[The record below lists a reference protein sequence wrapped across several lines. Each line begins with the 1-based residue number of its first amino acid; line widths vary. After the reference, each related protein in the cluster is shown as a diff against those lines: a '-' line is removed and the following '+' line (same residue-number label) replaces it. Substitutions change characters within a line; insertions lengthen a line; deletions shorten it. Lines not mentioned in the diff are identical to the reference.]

1 MKELDVF
8 RYLKK
13 YRTAIIVL
21 SILAGVAFFLIAQL
35 YIQQYTAVTVIE
47 YTGDRAAEG
56 MSPDGSDIDTSEIY
70 ATNLVS
76 QAMKALGIEYTQATT
91 DDIRMNIQV
100 EPVITEE
107 DLQVQQSKL
116 ENGEKDYE
124 FIPTRYVVSFNC
136 GVGSGKEYPRKVLN
150 QILQEYATYYGKN
163 HVNTSLAANPV
174 SDITSKGYDYLEM
187 AEVMDTTLE
196 NIAEHLS
203 DKVTWNGE
211 FRSSRTGRSFQDLL
225 DEFEFIREVE
235 VRQLLSEILEGRI
248 TKDRDLLL
256 DKYKNRN
263 NNLEISNS
271 AMTFEIDR
279 IRGIITSYENAM
291 GEFNAGAANINDA
304 DGREESNA
312 ASALQNNVLPD
323 VYDDWNRDEDG
334 EWNPVDRTAEYD
346 QLLISYIE
354 DRTLYEQNLI
364 EKEYNNYVLSVF
376 NGAPS
381 VSSETVQK
389 KIQEEIGHLA
399 EKINALQ
406 TIYYETND
414 EYNEYLGA
422 RNIVMLSSVRVTERF
437 PIMIFTVLIVII
449 FGVLGCAGAALFGRI
464 EDFIEYYAFT
474 NKVDGLPNRAKC
486 DQYIA
491 LRERRPIQESF
502 SCIVFKIANLQMEN
516 ARLGRESGDKMIRDF
531 VEILT
536 SVFAPSEKTF
546 VGNNGAGQYL
556 IFAENMD
563 QEQVNAALF
572 QVSVVLTE
580 KAGSCGY
587 FIELHSGFACAG
599 QEQCFYIRELLSI
612 AMKRVGSGRAKKEP
626 GGGEAASKAADVQ
639 TSAV

>member
-13 YRTAIIVL
+13 YRTMIILL
-21 SILAGVAFFLIAQL
+21 SILAGVSFFLIAQL

-47 YTGDRAAEG
+47 YTGSRASEG
-56 MSPDGSDIDTSEIY
+56 LSPDGSDIDTSEIY

-76 QAMKALGIEYTQATT
+76 QAMKALGIEYTEATT

-124 FIPTRYVVSFNC
+124 FIPTRFVVSFNC
-136 GVGSGKEYPRKVLN
+136 GVGNGKEYPRKVLN
-150 QILQEYATYYGKN
+150 QILQEYAVYYGKN

-187 AEVMDTTLE
+187 AEVMDATLE
-196 NIAEHLS
+196 NMIEHLS
-203 DKVTWNGE
+203 DKVEWNSE
-211 FRSSRTGRSFQDLL
+211 FRSSRTGRSFQDLQE
-225 DEFEFIREVE
+225 EFEFIREVE
-235 VRQLLSEILEGRI
+235 VRQLLSEILEGRV

-271 AMTFEIDR
+271 AAAFEIDR
-279 IRGIITSYENAM
+279 IRGIIASYEDAM
-291 GEFNAGAANINDA
+291 GEFNAGAASIS
-304 DGREESNA
+304 ESDPNGEDKQA
-312 ASALQNNVLPD
+312 NALQNNVLPD

-334 EWNPVDRTAEYD
+334 NWNPVDRTAEYD
-346 QLLISYIE
+346 QLLIKYIE

-364 EKEYNNYVLSVF
+364 EKEYNNYILSVF
-376 NGAPS
+376 NRAPA
-381 VSSETVQK
+381 VSSETEQE
-389 KIQEEIGHLA
+389 KIREEIGSLA

-406 TIYYETND
+406 SVYYETND

-474 NKVDGLPNRAKC
+474 SKVDGLPNRAKC
-486 DQYIA
+486 DQFIA
-491 LRERRPIQESF
+491 IRERKPIQEGF
-502 SCIVFKIANLQMEN
+502 ACIVFKMANLQMEN
-516 ARLGRESGDKMIRDF
+516 ARLGREAGDKMIKDF

-536 SVFAPSEKTF
+536 SVFAPSDKVF

-556 IFAENMD
+556 IFAENMEE
-563 QEQVNAALF
+563 EQVNAALF
-572 QVSVVLTE
+572 QVSVVLME
-580 KAGSCGY
+580 KAQSCGY
-587 FIELHSGFACAG
+587 FIELQSGHACAG
-599 QEQCFYIRELLSI
+599 KEQCFYIRELISI
-612 AMKRVGSGRAKKEP
+612 AMKRVGGKGTGKEP
-626 GGGEAASKAADVQ
+626 EPK
-639 TSAV
+639 TE

>member
-13 YRTAIIVL
+13 YRTAIIAL
-21 SILAGVAFFLIAQL
+21 SILAGAFFFLVAQL

-47 YTGDRAAEG
+47 YTGASAAEG
-56 MSPDGSDIDTSEIY
+56 KSPDGSEIDISEIY

-76 QAMKALGIEYTQATT
+76 QAMKALGIEYTQSTT

-107 DLQVQQSKL
+107 DLQIQQSKL

-124 FIPTRYVVSFNC
+124 FIPTRFVVSFNC
-136 GVGSGKEYPRKVLN
+136 GVSNGKEYPRRVLN
-150 QILQEYATYYGKN
+150 QILQEYAVYYGKN
-163 HVNTSLAANPV
+163 HVNTSLSANPV
-174 SDITSKGYDYLEM
+174 SDITSRGYDYLEM

-196 NIAEHLS
+196 NIVDHLS
-203 DKVTWNGE
+203 DKVEWNSE
-211 FRSSRTGRSFQDLL
+211 FRSSKTGRSFQDLL

-235 VRQLLSEILEGRI
+235 VRQLLSEILEGRV
-248 TKDRDLLL
+248 TKNRDLLL

-271 AMTFEIDR
+271 AATFEIDR

-291 GEFNAGAANINDA
+291 GEFNSGSVAINDSDINQEDKEA
-304 DGREESNA
+304 G
-312 ASALQNNVLPD
+312 ALQNNVLPD

-334 EWNPVDRTAEYD
+334 NWNPVDRTAEYD
-346 QLLISYIE
+346 QLLIKYIE

-364 EKEYNNYVLSVF
+364 ETEYNIYVRSVF
-376 NGAPS
+376 NRAPD
-381 VSSETVQK
+381 VSSGTVQEQ
-389 KIQEEIGHLA
+389 IQERIGSLA

-486 DQYIA
+486 DQFIA

-502 SCIVFKIANLQMEN
+502 TCIVFKIANLQMEN
-516 ARLGRESGDKMIRDF
+516 ARLGREAGDKMIRDF

-536 SVFAPSEKTF
+536 SVFAPSDKVF

-563 QEQVNAALF
+563 KEQVSAALF
-572 QVSVVLTE
+572 QISVVLTE
-580 KAGSCGY
+580 KAESCGY
-587 FIELHSGFACAG
+587 FIELQSGFACAG

-612 AMKRVGSGRAKKEP
+612 AMKRVGNGERVKSEP
-626 GGGEAASKAADVQ
+626 
-639 TSAV
+639 AVE

>member
-13 YRTAIIVL
+13 YRTMIILL
-21 SILAGVAFFLIAQL
+21 SILAGVSFFLIAQL

-47 YTGDRAAEG
+47 YTGSRASEG
-56 MSPDGSDIDTSEIY
+56 LSPDGSDIDTSEIY

-76 QAMKALGIEYTQATT
+76 QAMKALGIEYTEATT

-124 FIPTRYVVSFNC
+124 FIPTRFVVSFNC
-136 GVGSGKEYPRKVLN
+136 GVGNGKEYPRKVLN
-150 QILQEYATYYGKN
+150 QLLQEYAVYYGKN

-187 AEVMDTTLE
+187 AEVMDATLE
-196 NIAEHLS
+196 NMIEHLS
-203 DKVTWNGE
+203 DKVEWNSE
-211 FRSSRTGRSFQDLL
+211 FRSSRTGRSFQDLQE
-225 DEFEFIREVE
+225 EFEFIREVE
-235 VRQLLSEILEGRI
+235 VRQLLSEILEGRV

-271 AMTFEIDR
+271 AAAFEIDR
-279 IRGIITSYENAM
+279 IRGIIASYEDAM
-291 GEFNAGAANINDA
+291 GEFNAGAASIS
-304 DGREESNA
+304 ESDPNGEDKQ

-334 EWNPVDRTAEYD
+334 NWNPVDRTAEYD
-346 QLLISYIE
+346 QLLIKYIE

-364 EKEYNNYVLSVF
+364 EKEYNNYILSVF
-376 NGAPS
+376 NRAPAA
-381 VSSETVQK
+381 SSETEQE
-389 KIQEEIGHLA
+389 KIREEIGSLA

-406 TIYYETND
+406 SVYYETND

-474 NKVDGLPNRAKC
+474 SKVDGLPNRAKC
-486 DQYIA
+486 DQFIA
-491 LRERRPIQESF
+491 IRERKPIQEGF
-502 SCIVFKIANLQMEN
+502 ACIVFKMANLQMEN
-516 ARLGRESGDKMIRDF
+516 ARLGREAGDKMIKDF

-536 SVFAPSEKTF
+536 SVFAPSDKVF

-556 IFAENMD
+556 IFAENMEE
-563 QEQVNAALF
+563 EQVNAALF
-572 QVSVVLTE
+572 QVSVVLME
-580 KAGSCGY
+580 KAQSCGY
-587 FIELHSGFACAG
+587 FIELQSGHACAG
-599 QEQCFYIRELLSI
+599 KEQCFYIRELISI
-612 AMKRVGSGRAKKEP
+612 AMKRVGGKGTGKEP
-626 GGGEAASKAADVQ
+626 EPK
-639 TSAV
+639 TE

>member
-13 YRTAIIVL
+13 YRTMIILL
-21 SILAGVAFFLIAQL
+21 SILAGVSFFLIAQL

-47 YTGDRAAEG
+47 YTGSRASEG
-56 MSPDGSDIDTSEIY
+56 LSPDGSDIDTSEIY

-76 QAMKALGIEYTQATT
+76 QAMKALGIEYTEATT

-124 FIPTRYVVSFNC
+124 FIPTRFVVSFNC
-136 GVGSGKEYPRKVLN
+136 GVGNGKEYPRKVLN
-150 QILQEYATYYGKN
+150 QILQEYAVYYGKN

-187 AEVMDTTLE
+187 AEVMDSTLE
-196 NIAEHLS
+196 NMIEHLS
-203 DKVTWNGE
+203 DKVEWNSE

-225 DEFEFIREVE
+225 EEFEFIREVE
-235 VRQLLSEILEGRI
+235 VRQLLSEILEGRV

-271 AMTFEIDR
+271 AATFEIDR
-279 IRGIITSYENAM
+279 IRGIIASYEDAM
-291 GEFNAGAANINDA
+291 GEFNAGAASIS
-304 DGREESNA
+304 ESDPNGEDKQA
-312 ASALQNNVLPD
+312 NALQNNVLPD

-334 EWNPVDRTAEYD
+334 NWNPVDRTAEYD
-346 QLLISYIE
+346 QLLIKYIE

-364 EKEYNNYVLSVF
+364 EKEYNNYILSVF
-376 NGAPS
+376 NRAPA
-381 VSSETVQK
+381 VSSETEQE
-389 KIQEEIGHLA
+389 KIREEIGSLA

-406 TIYYETND
+406 TVYYETND

-474 NKVDGLPNRAKC
+474 SKVDGLPNRAKC
-486 DQYIA
+486 DQFIA
-491 LRERRPIQESF
+491 IRERKPIQEGF
-502 SCIVFKIANLQMEN
+502 ACIVFKMANLQMEN
-516 ARLGRESGDKMIRDF
+516 ARLGREAGDKMIKDF

-536 SVFAPSEKTF
+536 SVFAPSDKVF

-556 IFAENMD
+556 IFAENMEE
-563 QEQVNAALF
+563 EQVNAALF
-572 QVSVVLTE
+572 QVSVVLME
-580 KAGSCGY
+580 KAQSCGY
-587 FIELHSGFACAG
+587 FIELQSGHACAG
-599 QEQCFYIRELLSI
+599 KEQCFYIRELISI
-612 AMKRVGSGRAKKEP
+612 AMKRVGGKGTGKEP
-626 GGGEAASKAADVQ
+626 EPK
-639 TSAV
+639 TE

>member
-13 YRTAIIVL
+13 YRTMIILL
-21 SILAGVAFFLIAQL
+21 SILAGVSFFLIAQL

-47 YTGDRAAEG
+47 YTGSRASEG
-56 MSPDGSDIDTSEIY
+56 LSPDGSDIDTSEIY

-76 QAMKALGIEYTQATT
+76 QAMKALGIEYTEATT

-124 FIPTRYVVSFNC
+124 FIPTRFVVSFNC
-136 GVGSGKEYPRKVLN
+136 GVGNGKEYPRKVLN
-150 QILQEYATYYGKN
+150 QILQEYAVYYGKN

-187 AEVMDTTLE
+187 AEVMDSTLE
-196 NIAEHLS
+196 NMIEHLS
-203 DKVTWNGE
+203 DKVEWNSE

-225 DEFEFIREVE
+225 EEFEFIREVE
-235 VRQLLSEILEGRI
+235 VRQLLSEILEGRV

-271 AMTFEIDR
+271 AAAFEIDR
-279 IRGIITSYENAM
+279 IRGIIASYEDAM
-291 GEFNAGAANINDA
+291 GEFNAGAASIS
-304 DGREESNA
+304 ESDPNGEDKQA
-312 ASALQNNVLPD
+312 NALQNNVLPD

-334 EWNPVDRTAEYD
+334 NWNPVDRTAEYD
-346 QLLISYIE
+346 QLLIKYIE

-364 EKEYNNYVLSVF
+364 EKEYNNYILSVF
-376 NGAPS
+376 NRAPA
-381 VSSETVQK
+381 VSSETEQE
-389 KIQEEIGHLA
+389 KIREEIGSLA

-406 TIYYETND
+406 SVYYETND

-474 NKVDGLPNRAKC
+474 SKVDGLPNRAKC
-486 DQYIA
+486 DQFIA
-491 LRERRPIQESF
+491 IRERKPIQEGF
-502 SCIVFKIANLQMEN
+502 ACIVFKMANLQMEN
-516 ARLGRESGDKMIRDF
+516 ARLGREAGDKMIKDF

-536 SVFAPSEKTF
+536 SVFAPSDKVF

-556 IFAENMD
+556 IFAENMEE
-563 QEQVNAALF
+563 EQVNAALF
-572 QVSVVLTE
+572 QVSVVLME
-580 KAGSCGY
+580 KAQSCGY
-587 FIELHSGFACAG
+587 FIELQSGHACAG
-599 QEQCFYIRELLSI
+599 KEQCFYIRELISI
-612 AMKRVGSGRAKKEP
+612 AMKRVGGKGTGKEP
-626 GGGEAASKAADVQ
+626 EPK
-639 TSAV
+639 TE

>member
-13 YRTAIIVL
+13 YRTMIILL
-21 SILAGVAFFLIAQL
+21 SILAGVSFFLIAQL

-47 YTGDRAAEG
+47 YTGSRASEG
-56 MSPDGSDIDTSEIY
+56 LSPDGSDIDTSEIY

-76 QAMKALGIEYTQATT
+76 QAMKALGIQYTEATT

-124 FIPTRYVVSFNC
+124 FIPTRFVVSFNC
-136 GVGSGKEYPRKVLN
+136 GVGNGKEYPRKVLN
-150 QILQEYATYYGKN
+150 QILQEYAVYYGKN

-187 AEVMDTTLE
+187 AEVMDATLE
-196 NIAEHLS
+196 NMIEHLS
-203 DKVTWNGE
+203 DKVEWNSE
-211 FRSSRTGRSFQDLL
+211 FRSSRTGRSFQDLQE
-225 DEFEFIREVE
+225 EFEFIREVE
-235 VRQLLSEILEGRI
+235 VRQLLSEILEGRV

-271 AMTFEIDR
+271 AAAFEIDR
-279 IRGIITSYENAM
+279 IRGIIASYEDAM
-291 GEFNAGAANINDA
+291 GEFNAGAASIS
-304 DGREESNA
+304 ESDPNGEDKQ

-334 EWNPVDRTAEYD
+334 NWNPVDRTAEYD
-346 QLLISYIE
+346 QLLIKYIE

-364 EKEYNNYVLSVF
+364 EKEYNNYILSVF
-376 NGAPS
+376 NRAPAA
-381 VSSETVQK
+381 SSETEQE
-389 KIQEEIGHLA
+389 KIREEIGSLA

-406 TIYYETND
+406 SVYYETND

-474 NKVDGLPNRAKC
+474 SKVDGLPNRAKC
-486 DQYIA
+486 DQFIA
-491 LRERRPIQESF
+491 IRERKPIQEGF
-502 SCIVFKIANLQMEN
+502 ACIVFKMANLQMEN
-516 ARLGRESGDKMIRDF
+516 ARLGREAGDKMIKDF

-536 SVFAPSEKTF
+536 SVFAPSDKVF

-556 IFAENMD
+556 IFAENMEE
-563 QEQVNAALF
+563 EQVNAALF
-572 QVSVVLTE
+572 QVSVVLME
-580 KAGSCGY
+580 KAQSCGY
-587 FIELHSGFACAG
+587 FIELQSGHACAG
-599 QEQCFYIRELLSI
+599 KEQCFYIRELISI
-612 AMKRVGSGRAKKEP
+612 AMKRVGGKGTGKEP
-626 GGGEAASKAADVQ
+626 EPK
-639 TSAV
+639 TE

>member
-13 YRTAIIVL
+13 YRTMIILL
-21 SILAGVAFFLIAQL
+21 SILAGVSFFLIAQL

-47 YTGDRAAEG
+47 YTGSRASEG
-56 MSPDGSDIDTSEIY
+56 LSPDGSDIDTSEIY

-76 QAMKALGIEYTQATT
+76 QAMKALGIEYTEATT

-124 FIPTRYVVSFNC
+124 FIPTRFVVSFNC
-136 GVGSGKEYPRKVLN
+136 GVGNGKEYPRKVLN
-150 QILQEYATYYGKN
+150 QILQEYAVYYGKN

-187 AEVMDTTLE
+187 AEVMDSTLE
-196 NIAEHLS
+196 NMIEHLS
-203 DKVTWNGE
+203 DKVEWNSE
-211 FRSSRTGRSFQDLL
+211 FRSSRTGRSFQDLQE
-225 DEFEFIREVE
+225 EFEFIREVE
-235 VRQLLSEILEGRI
+235 VRQLLSEILEGRV

-271 AMTFEIDR
+271 AATFEIDR
-279 IRGIITSYENAM
+279 IRGIIASYEDAM
-291 GEFNAGAANINDA
+291 GEFNAGAASIS
-304 DGREESNA
+304 ESDPNGEDKQA
-312 ASALQNNVLPD
+312 NALQNNVLPD

-334 EWNPVDRTAEYD
+334 NWNPVDRTAEYD
-346 QLLISYIE
+346 QLLIKYIE

-364 EKEYNNYVLSVF
+364 EKEYNNYILSVF
-376 NGAPS
+376 NRAPA
-381 VSSETVQK
+381 VSSETEQE
-389 KIQEEIGHLA
+389 KIREEIGSLA

-406 TIYYETND
+406 TVYYETND

-474 NKVDGLPNRAKC
+474 SKVDGLPNRAKC
-486 DQYIA
+486 DQFIA
-491 LRERRPIQESF
+491 IRERKPIQEGF
-502 SCIVFKIANLQMEN
+502 ACIVFKMANLQMEN
-516 ARLGRESGDKMIRDF
+516 ARLGREAGDKMIKDF

-536 SVFAPSEKTF
+536 SVFAPSDKVF

-556 IFAENMD
+556 IFAENMEE
-563 QEQVNAALF
+563 EQVNAALF
-572 QVSVVLTE
+572 QVSVVLRE
-580 KAGSCGY
+580 KAQSCGY
-587 FIELHSGFACAG
+587 FIELQSGHACAG
-599 QEQCFYIRELLSI
+599 KEQCFYIRELISI
-612 AMKRVGSGRAKKEP
+612 AMKRVGGKGTGKEP
-626 GGGEAASKAADVQ
+626 EPK
-639 TSAV
+639 TE